1 MRGRWVRVRHL
12 RVGDS
17 LISQTGQR
25 HLLARIEARPEH
37 ATVYNFTV
45 QDLHT
50 YFVGP
55 ERILTHNVN
64 CPPVNKNSNSAVG
77 RFGLYRITIDGKLYK
92 IGKADLGRVT
102 KSSGNPTRLHAQLRI
117 LRKELRKTNPGA
129 RISGEVT
136 HDLGI
141 TTTAQAKVAENAE
154 IRNVYNATGQ
164 VPPGNQNSFN
174 P

>member
-1 MRGRWVRVRHL
+1 VRGRWVRVRHL

-25 HLLARIEARPEH
+25 HLLTRIDAKPEH

-50 YFVGP
+50 YFVGQ
-55 ERILTHNVN
+55 ERILTHNTA
-64 CPPVNKNSNSAVG
+64 CPPVHKNSNSAVG
-77 RFGLYRITIDGKLYK
+77 RFGIYRITIDGKLYK
-92 IGKADLGRVT
+92 IGKADLGSIV
-102 KSSGNPTRLHAQLRI
+102 KSSGDPLQLRK
-117 LRKELRKTNPGA
+117 LRKANPGA
-129 RISGEVT
+129 NVEGAVT

-141 TTTAQAKVAENAE
+141 TTTWLAKEAENAA

-164 VPPGNQNSFN
+164 VPPGNQNSFT